1 MALRSSISS
10 SSSTKTQIQTQIQT
24 AILSSGISSR
34 LLPHFLHHI
43 VAVTSTFHSSPSLQ
57 HLPFRHHRLVP
68 DWSIDCRLM
77 QFYDE
82 PSQTVDMRV
91 SGSHHKRSP
100 VDGTLK
106 RAEKQVLCTPS
117 RRWAWFPSQ
126 VGGRPTPVRGCCC
139 AHVKPIRAVAQQGAP
154 SSLVIGESRH
164 WAAASGCSRPD
175 NDLEEEEAQRGT
187 GINTIQSCVS
197 RGRPSSLESRLD
209 DERAVWPATASRP
222 TTNYHQH
229 PFSGWPWC
237 PPVSFDPPSMI
248 DHSTAAPLVITCWCH
263 RCRTVPYS

>member
-1 MALRSSISS
+1 MRAGLSVQTAVAGGRGSGRDDSIHTRLIPSNHL
-10 SSSTKTQIQTQIQT
+10 
-24 AILSSGISSR
+24 AILS
-34 LLPHFLHHI
+34 
-43 VAVTSTFHSSPSLQ
+43 
-57 HLPFRHHRLVP
+57 
-68 DWSIDCRLM
+68 W
-77 QFYDE
+77 
-82 PSQTVDMRV
+82 
-91 SGSHHKRSP
+91 P
-100 VDGTLK
+100 V
-106 RAEKQVLCTPS
+106 RRQS
-117 RRWAWFPSQ
+117 RRGPFVDEGPSTSKR
-126 VGGRPTPVRGCCC
+126 VRPWST
-139 AHVKPIRAVAQQGAP
+139 
-154 SSLVIGESRH
+154 GESRH